1 MEGVIRSY
9 KDLKVYEL
17 SYAIAMR
24 VFKATKQF
32 PKEELYS
39 LTDQVRR
46 SSRSVTANIV
56 EGWAKR
62 HYESVFKRHL
72 LDAIGSCDETKLW
85 IDFAY
90 ECRYISQEDHTSMK
104 DQLEDLSKKLNRL
117 YEHWKS
123 FEEGPHE

>member
-1 MEGVIRSY
+1 MIRSY

-17 SYAIAMR
+17 SYAIAMQ
-24 VFKATKQF
+24 VFKTTKQF

-46 SSRSVTANIV
+46 ASRSVTANIV
-56 EGWAKR
+56 EGWSKR
-62 HYESVFKRHL
+62 HYQSVFKRHL

-90 ECRYISQEDHTSMK
+90 DCKYLNDVDHKSMK
-104 DQLEDLSKKLNRL
+104 DQLEELSKKLNRL
-117 YEHWKS
+117 YVRWTS
-123 FEEGPHE
+123 YEEEPTE